1 MRSHR
6 NLRFVATACVL
17 YLAQGVM
24 EVEKETQE
32 ALTKSKRKS
41 SSYETLIKE
50 SHDLLEQLYIQV
62 VSHRVRDVAPQTR
75 LLTVVMI
82 SELTHCY
89 PKYQTDDYLKYVGTA
104 LGDSESTIRLE
115 AVRQLVQL
123 YCFARTVRIRLRE
136 DDANDVVRDVLR
148 RYKARILFMSRDS
161 APVVIMAGVTLIDEM
176 KGLCFPVL

>member
-1 MRSHR
+1 MCSHR

-75 LLTVVMI
+75 LLTVVMS

-89 PKYQTDDYLKYVGTA
+89 PKYQTDDYLKYMGTA

-115 AVRQLVQL
+115 AVRQLIQL

-161 APVVIMAGVTLIDEM
+161 APVVIMAVVTLIDEM
-176 KGLCFPVL
+176 KGLCFPAL

>member
-1 MRSHR
+1 MCSHR

-17 YLAQGVM
+17 SLAQGVM
-24 EVEKETQE
+24 EVEKETRE
-32 ALTKSKRKS
+32 ALIKSKRKS

-82 SELTHCY
+82 SVLTHCY
-89 PKYQTDDYLKYVGTA
+89 PKYQTDDYIKYVGTA

-123 YCFARTVRIRLRE
+123 
-136 DDANDVVRDVLR
+136 
-148 RYKARILFMSRDS
+148 
-161 APVVIMAGVTLIDEM
+161 
-176 KGLCFPVL
+176 

>member
-1 MRSHR
+1 
-6 NLRFVATACVL
+6 
-17 YLAQGVM
+17 
-24 EVEKETQE
+24 
-32 ALTKSKRKS
+32 
-41 SSYETLIKE
+41 
-50 SHDLLEQLYIQV
+50 
-62 VSHRVRDVAPQTR
+62 
-75 LLTVVMI
+75 MI

-161 APVVIMAGVTLIDEM
+161 APVVIMAVVTLIDEM